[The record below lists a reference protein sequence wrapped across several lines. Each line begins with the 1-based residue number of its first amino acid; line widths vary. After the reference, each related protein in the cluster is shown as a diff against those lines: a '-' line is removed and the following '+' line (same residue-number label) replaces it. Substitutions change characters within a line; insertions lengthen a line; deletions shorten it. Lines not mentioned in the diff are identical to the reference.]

1 MLLEKNTT
9 SRIIYVL
16 LFLFS
21 LNIFNQSSLILA
33 AVFAFIVLYDRGK
46 LYIPTND
53 NVFLILMIFSS
64 AFFIFSS
71 QNGLN
76 AGISAFGCPMAYYIG
91 MRVQNDRLK
100 ISCAE
105 DQLKSLTL
113 LLVVGM
119 TCHAVVNFIYE
130 LIRFGGINSGGI
142 HYDFF

>member
-71 QNGLN
+71 QRN
-76 AGISAFGCPMAYYIG
+76 AST
-91 MRVQNDRLK
+91 K
-100 ISCAE
+100 
-105 DQLKSLTL
+105 
-113 LLVVGM
+113 
-119 TCHAVVNFIYE
+119 
-130 LIRFGGINSGGI
+130 
-142 HYDFF
+142 